1 MPKKEK
7 SKKEK
12 QDKSSSHEKNS
23 SRKTLHLYV
32 TVCGD
37 PQAIELFTRK
47 NSELNTLIDKY
58 QVFINSEPGNDGS
71 GRVIEGEADF
81 FLCVYDI
88 CNRKSV
94 DFLKNKVM
102 NVVNGLK
109 RPIGVA
115 GLGLEYRTRGGKEL
129 ADVGTAAALA
139 KQYGCKGTELVS
151 CDARQMAAGT
161 FALYAATMP
170 EKFNA
175 NPDSKE
181 GGEEGEEEK
190 KKKKSGKK
198 SKKEKN

>member
-12 QDKSSSHEKNS
+12 QDKSSSHEKKS
-23 SRKTLHLYV
+23 SRETLHLYV

-47 NSELNTLIDKY
+47 VSVVVLSVGSITFLLQNSELNTSIDKY

-94 DFLKNKVM
+94 DFLKNKVY
-102 NVVNGLK
+102 L
-109 RPIGVA
+109 
-115 GLGLEYRTRGGKEL
+115 
-129 ADVGTAAALA
+129 
-139 KQYGCKGTELVS
+139 
-151 CDARQMAAGT
+151 
-161 FALYAATMP
+161 
-170 EKFNA
+170 
-175 NPDSKE
+175 
-181 GGEEGEEEK
+181 
-190 KKKKSGKK
+190 
-198 SKKEKN
+198 